1 VEKQNWTVWG
11 ARDLTG
17 ERLKGVWAKF
27 SMSSL
32 VVLVISVTALH
43 RQAQLHLELKTQPRF
58 SPVTFRDPQTLSICF
73 GRQSP

>member
-1 VEKQNWTVWG
+1 MEKQNWG

-17 ERLKGVWAKF
+17 ENPKVDFAKF

-32 VVLVISVTALH
+32 VVLVMSVTALH
-43 RQAQLHLELKTQPRF
+43 SQAQPHLELKTQPRF
-58 SPVTFRDPQTLSICF
+58 SPVRFRDPQTLSICF